1 MLVVI
6 VVVVV
11 AVVVLVVVVV
21 EVEVADDDVKM
32 IMMMMMMMMMIPVY
46 PMSLKNVTI
55 IQLRVHVPLFHKGA
69 VLMVTENDI
78 FMGSVLLYKI
88 KG

>member
-1 MLVVI
+1 MLVFVLVVI
-6 VVVVV
+6 VEVVV
-11 AVVVLVVVVV
+11 AVVVVVVVD
-21 EVEVADDDVKM
+21 VATDVM
-32 IMMMMMMMMMIPVY
+32 SMMMMMMMRTMMIPVN
-46 PMSLKNVTI
+46 PMSLKNITV